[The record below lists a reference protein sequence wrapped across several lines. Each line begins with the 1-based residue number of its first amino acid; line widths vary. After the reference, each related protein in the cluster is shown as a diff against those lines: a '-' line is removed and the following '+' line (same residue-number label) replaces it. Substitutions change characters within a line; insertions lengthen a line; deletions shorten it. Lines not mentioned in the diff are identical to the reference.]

1 MKKIMMTKYG
11 FVRWPEEDFSDDGTR
26 FMAYRVGE
34 RVRVTK
40 ATYKSE
46 VYLDGTIHGTKLPYE
61 VYSKL
66 PHYSATGKLNG
77 VSIDSLTDQ
86 DLLDLYEACLAY
98 EQEYIEAE
106 NNILMPTLDEI
117 KKRCLEIQ
125 YKRATE
131 LAAAQELMSGK
142 IAKLALLLN
151 DWRWK
156 DLKRYMT
163 AVANQYN
170 SFNPEVYASN
180 IFGTSK
186 SIELCKPD
194 CQELKDSWYYTAMV
208 ELINSVQD

>member
-1 MKKIMMTKYG
+1 
-11 FVRWPEEDFSDDGTR
+11 
-26 FMAYRVGE
+26 
-34 RVRVTK
+34 
-40 ATYKSE
+40 
-46 VYLDGTIHGTKLPYE
+46 
-61 VYSKL
+61 
-66 PHYSATGKLNG
+66 
-77 VSIDSLTDQ
+77 
-86 DLLDLYEACLAY
+86 
-98 EQEYIEAE
+98 
-106 NNILMPTLDEI
+106 
-117 KKRCLEIQ
+117 
-125 YKRATE
+125 
-131 LAAAQELMSGK
+131 MSGK